1 MASSQI
7 KTREDLFDLYREKF
21 VIKKSPLFI
30 KSVPVQSNDDFREAV
45 AVCLQELLGIEQVEN
60 LTPFEIVEFSKE
72 VEYWYKYVPKYYN
85 KRPVNRNY
93 KSFKINN
100 SEFLSRE
107 LYLGNSDDVP
117 SQVVPLI
124 NFNHVTNKGSVSIFN
139 FLVV

>member
-1 MASSQI
+1 MASNQI

-45 AVCLQELLGIEQVEN
+45 AVCLQELLGIEKVEN
-60 LTPFEIVEFSKE
+60 LAPSEIVEFAKE
-72 VEYWYKYVPKYYN
+72 VEYWYKYVPKFYN
-85 KRPVNRNY
+85 KRPVNGNY

-107 LYLGNSDDVP
+107 LYLGNSDEVP
-117 SQVVPLI
+117 SQVL
-124 NFNHVTNKGSVSIFN
+124 F
-139 FLVV
+139 

>member
-1 MASSQI
+1 MASNQI

-30 KSVPVQSNDDFREAV
+30 KSVPVNCNDEFREAV
-45 AVCLQELLGIEQVEN
+45 ALCLQELLGIEQVEN
-60 LTPFEIVEFSKE
+60 LAPSEIVEFAKE

-85 KRPVNRNY
+85 KGPVNRNY

-107 LYLGNSDDVP
+107 LYLGNNDEVP
-117 SQVVPLI
+117 SQVVILI
-124 NFNHVTNKGSVSIFN
+124 NLTTLLMKVLFFGI
-139 FLVV
+139 

>member
-1 MASSQI
+1 MASNQI

-30 KSVPVQSNDDFREAV
+30 KSVPVNCNDEFHEAV
-45 AVCLQELLGIEQVEN
+45 ALCLQELLGIEQVEN
-60 LTPFEIVEFSKE
+60 LAPSEIVEFAKE

-85 KRPVNRNY
+85 KGPVNRNY

-107 LYLGNSDDVP
+107 LYLGNNDEVP
-117 SQVVPLI
+117 SQVVILI
-124 NFNHVTNKGSVSIFN
+124 NFNHVSNKGSRIE
-139 FLVV
+139 